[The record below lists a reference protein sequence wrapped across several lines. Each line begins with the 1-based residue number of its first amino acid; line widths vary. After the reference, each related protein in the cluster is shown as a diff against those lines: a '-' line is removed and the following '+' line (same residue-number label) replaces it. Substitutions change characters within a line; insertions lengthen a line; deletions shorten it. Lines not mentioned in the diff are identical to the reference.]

1 MTSSEKLVR
10 LDFLLIVTS
19 SILLLAVHITPATC
33 RPSPAPEVTTTTTA
47 VDSQQAGNGLQ
58 EEDSSEHSLRPS
70 EIMSRV
76 SRSTDHGFY
85 PPTLKN
91 RVHGRAAR
99 FHEGNLGPR
108 PLGVGN
114 TMISGYGSPVARMLV
129 HKEAPGMGGGG
140 GGGAPAAG
148 ESENLD
154 EQDPTFTPYISAR
167 VFNMPQFLDHL
178 KGNLESMTDGEE
190 FVSDEDEFDENDF
203 ESLGFGLNGEILP
216 SSGNDPQ
223 FISGKLHTFNDG
235 I

>member
-58 EEDSSEHSLRPS
+58 EEDSSGKEKVYINFLKICISCKNWWYIFLLEHSLRPS

-167 VFNMPQFLDHL
+167 KLTFTSLFFLCIWSHFA
-178 KGNLESMTDGEE
+178 SAAQI
-190 FVSDEDEFDENDF
+190 
-203 ESLGFGLNGEILP
+203 GF
-216 SSGNDPQ
+216 
-223 FISGKLHTFNDG
+223 
-235 I
+235 